1 MLDIDFRFAVLSHAC
16 HLLALVLRRNIERES
31 LEMHRVDMRWRVQ
44 QVPPTDSEIEIRDP
58 DQRLHAR
65 LVAVGIVLAK
75 NAEILARDMEPILYG
90 DVEGAQFN
98 LALEPIR
105 KRLNNSLAK
114 DGTCIVSRNDEK
126 NRKGRGQYQCRPDEP
141 SPATVLAFL
150 R

>member
-114 DGTCIVSRNDEK
+114 DG
-126 NRKGRGQYQCRPDEP
+126 
-141 SPATVLAFL
+141 
-150 R
+150 